1 MAGKDIFSQARRA
14 IDMGGRAGKKA
25 NRLKRQAMRAKRKY
39 QKGDVAGGDAMAAK
53 AKKTAIGA
61 KKAGRKAGGAGVR
74 VGRKLGQAG
83 MAART
88 GNFAAAGAA
97 FIE

>member
-1 MAGKDIFSQARRA
+1 MAAKNIFAQARRA
-14 IDMGGRAGKKA
+14 IDMGGRAGKKT

-53 AKKTAIGA
+53 AKKTAVGV
-61 KKAGRKAGGAGVR
+61 KKAGRKAAGSGIR
-74 VGRKLGQAG
+74 VGRTLGKAG